1 MPTAT
6 SYAQKYLRLQPIL
19 KTEDSDSSNRTDFAC
34 NQIMKNIELTQ
45 GKITL
50 PASTTLEE
58 FLNLPYIEES
68 PAWEYINGEA
78 IQKPMAGGKHSLLQ
92 KRFVAVIDALDSHYE
107 AFPELRCT
115 CGNRSVV
122 PDVVVISSNQL
133 PLDESGEI
141 ISSGIDFAPAWI
153 IEILSPAQSQTKV
166 TGNILHCLKNGSQLG
181 WLIDPS
187 ERCILIYQPNRLPD
201 LLAGQDILPVLE
213 NMNLTLSIDE
223 IFSWLQRKN

>member
-1 MPTAT
+1 
-6 SYAQKYLRLQPIL
+6 
-19 KTEDSDSSNRTDFAC
+19 
-34 NQIMKNIELTQ
+34 MKNIELTQ
-45 GKITL
+45 GKIKVTE
-50 PASTTLEE
+50 STTLED
-58 FLNLPYIEES
+58 FFKLPNIEES

-92 KRFVAVIDALDSHYE
+92 KRLVAIIDALESNYE

-122 PDVVVISSNQL
+122 PDVAVISRNQL
-133 PLDESGEI
+133 PVDENGEI

-166 TGNILHCLKNGSQLG
+166 TGNILHCLRNGSQLG

-187 ERCILIYQPNRLPD
+187 DRCVLVYQPNRLPD

-213 NMNLTLSIDE
+213 DMNLTLSVDE
-223 IFSWLQRKN
+223 IFAWLQRKN

>member
-1 MPTAT
+1 
-6 SYAQKYLRLQPIL
+6 
-19 KTEDSDSSNRTDFAC
+19 
-34 NQIMKNIELTQ
+34 MKNIELTQ
-45 GKITL
+45 GKITT
-50 PASTTLEE
+50 PQSTTLEN
-58 FLNLPYIEES
+58 FLKLPYIEES

-92 KRFVAVIDALDSHYE
+92 KRLVAVIDALGSNYE

-122 PDVVVISSNQL
+122 PDVAVISTNQL

-166 TGNILHCLKNGSQLG
+166 TGNILHCLRNGSQLG

-187 ERCILIYQPNRLPD
+187 DRCILVYQPNNLPD

-213 NMNLTLSIDE
+213 DINLTLTADE
-223 IFSWLQRKN
+223 IFAWLQRKN

>member
-1 MPTAT
+1 
-6 SYAQKYLRLQPIL
+6 
-19 KTEDSDSSNRTDFAC
+19 
-34 NQIMKNIELTQ
+34 MKNIELRQ
-45 GKITL
+45 GKIKV
-50 PASTTLEE
+50 PESTTLED
-58 FLNLPYIEES
+58 FLKLPYIEES

-92 KRFVAVIDALDSHYE
+92 KRLVAVIDALDSNYE

-122 PDVVVISSNQL
+122 PDVVVISKNQL
-133 PLDESGEI
+133 PVDENGEI

-166 TGNILHCLKNGSQLG
+166 TGNILHCLRNGSQLG

-187 ERCILIYQPNRLPD
+187 DRCIFVYQPNRLPD
-201 LLAGQDILPVLE
+201 LLAGQDILTVLE
-213 NMNLTLSIDE
+213 DMNLALSVDE
-223 IFSWLQRKN
+223 IFAWLQRKNS

>member
-1 MPTAT
+1 
-6 SYAQKYLRLQPIL
+6 
-19 KTEDSDSSNRTDFAC
+19 
-34 NQIMKNIELTQ
+34 MKNIELTQ
-45 GKITL
+45 GKITV
-50 PASTTLEE
+50 PESTTLEE
-58 FLNLPYIEES
+58 FLKLPYIEES

-92 KRFVAVIDALDSHYE
+92 KRLVAVIDALDSNYE

-122 PDVVVISSNQL
+122 PDVVVLSTNQL

-166 TGNILHCLKNGSQLG
+166 TGNILHCLRNGSQLG

-187 ERCILIYQPNRLPD
+187 ERCVLVYQPNRLPD

-213 NMNLTLSIDE
+213 DMSLTLSVEE
-223 IFSWLQRKN
+223 IFAWLQRKN

>member
-1 MPTAT
+1 
-6 SYAQKYLRLQPIL
+6 
-19 KTEDSDSSNRTDFAC
+19 
-34 NQIMKNIELTQ
+34 MKNIELTQ
-45 GKITL
+45 GKIKATE
-50 PASTTLEE
+50 STTLEN
-58 FLNLPYIEES
+58 FLKLSYIEES
-68 PAWEYINGEA
+68 PAWEYINQEA
-78 IQKPMAGGKHSLLQ
+78 IQKPMGGGKHSLLQ
-92 KRFVAVIDALDSHYE
+92 KRLVAVIDALDSNYE

-122 PDVVVISSNQL
+122 PDIVVISNNQL

-166 TGNILHCLKNGSQLG
+166 TGNILHCLRNGSQLG

-187 ERCILIYQPNRLPD
+187 ERCIFVYQPNRLPD

-213 NMNLTLSIDE
+213 DMNLTLSVDE
-223 IFSWLQRKN
+223 IFAWLQRKN